1 MNKKKSIIF
10 TIYIF
15 VASLFFGCG
24 DKPQADLPTDSEKSI
39 VGSSNYIINGATTF
53 EAVTDVKGIVMK
65 ATTVGGTES
74 VAGFA
79 IEKND
84 VRLLADA
91 AGGYVTTEE
100 LRAIVEVI
108 KAEDYVNDDFS
119 TINEQFFTK
128 YSEFSV
134 GDYKFSTPQATTALD
149 LSNNMLNTLASTT
162 LTLTAG
168 SGVSATAFR
177 MFVTV
182 TDFNDNYYYTLS
194 ISPDTNETDIFV
206 ENLSLMKALSSGT
219 NFTGLNERL
228 VSTTDTFSGLAN
240 NGNQADFLFMIDDSG
255 SMGDQQIALT
265 AAANDFERSINLAG
279 MNYNI
284 AILTTSDGADGV
296 PCTENCYDRSVN
308 SVGIIDNNITMF
320 KSEVDDINT
329 SGNPTETGIYN
340 SEQALQSTNNGDST
354 DGLLLPLGFPRDNTQ
369 LSVIILSDEVSQYT
383 YRAAGAFDVT
393 DNLFVRDNILVNSIV
408 DTGLCG
414 TNSFYEEGVDTNGQY
429 DDLANETG
437 GLVGNICNG
446 GDTPDFNAVM
456 QNIVLQAAG
465 AYKLSNRYV
474 KPNSLKVI
482 VDGVE
487 SSPSIKNGYIYIE
500 GTNSIAFFG
509 TLPVEGAK
517 IEIYYEYP
525 KDINLFEND

>member
-1 MNKKKSIIF
+1 MNKKKSIIL
-10 TIYIF
+10 IMYIL

-24 DKPQADLPTDSEKSI
+24 DKPEADLPTNSDKSI
-39 VGSSNYIINGATTF
+39 VGSSNYIINRATTF
-53 EAVTDVKGIVMK
+53 ETVADAKGIVMK
-65 ATTVGGTES
+65 ATTTGGVES

-84 VRLLADA
+84 VRQLATA
-91 AGGYVTTEE
+91 AGGYVTTGE
-100 LRAIVEVI
+100 LRAIIELI
-108 KAEDYVNDDFS
+108 KAESYVSDDFS
-119 TINEQFFTK
+119 TINEQVFTK

-162 LTLTAG
+162 LTLPAG
-168 SGVSATAFR
+168 SGVSATEFR

-194 ISPDTNETDIFV
+194 ISPATSATDIFV
-206 ENLSLMKALSSGT
+206 ENLSLMKSLSSGT
-219 NFTGLNERL
+219 NYTGLNERL
-228 VSTTDTFSGLAN
+228 VSTTDSFSGLAN

-255 SMGDQQIALT
+255 SMGDQQAALT
-265 AAANDFERSINLAG
+265 VAANDFETSINLAG

-284 AILTTSDGADGV
+284 AILTTGDGADGV
-296 PCTENCYDRSVN
+296 PCTTDCYDRSVQ
-308 SVGIIDNNITMF
+308 SVGIIDNNITVF
-320 KSEVDDINT
+320 KSQIDDLNT
-329 SGNPTETGIYN
+329 AGSPTETGIYN
-340 SEQALQSTNNGDST
+340 SEQALKSISNGDSV
-354 DGLLLPLGFPRDNTQ
+354 DGLLPPLGFPRDNTQ

-383 YRAAGAFDVT
+383 SRAAGEFNVKE
-393 DNLFVRDNILVNSIV
+393 NLFVRDNILVNSIV

-414 TNSFYEEGVDTNGQY
+414 ANSFYEAGVDTNGQY

-446 GDTPDFNAVM
+446 GDTPDFSAVM

-474 KPNSLKVI
+474 KPNSLKVT

-487 SSPSIKNGYIYIE
+487 STPSIKNGYMYIE

-509 TLPVEGAK
+509 TLPVEDAI
-517 IEIYYEYP
+517 IEVYYEYP

>member
-1 MNKKKSIIF
+1 MNKKKSIIL
-10 TIYIF
+10 IMYIL

-24 DKPQADLPTDSEKSI
+24 DKPQADLPTNSDKSI

-53 EAVTDVKGIVMK
+53 ETVADAKGIVMK
-65 ATTVGGTES
+65 ATTAGGVES

-84 VRLLADA
+84 VRQLATA
-91 AGGYVTTEE
+91 AGGYVTTGE
-100 LRAIVEVI
+100 LRAIIELI
-108 KAEDYVNDDFS
+108 KAENYVNDDFS
-119 TINEQFFTK
+119 TINEQVFTK

-162 LTLTAG
+162 LTLPAG
-168 SGVSATAFR
+168 SGVSATQFR

-182 TDFNDNYYYTLS
+182 TDFNNNYYYTLS
-194 ISPDTNETDIFV
+194 ISPATDIFV
-206 ENLSLMKALSSGT
+206 ENLSLMKSLSSGT
-219 NFTGLNERL
+219 NYTGLNERL
-228 VSTTDTFSGLAN
+228 VSTTDSFSGLAS

-255 SMGDQQIALT
+255 SMHDQQVALT
-265 AAANDFERSINLAG
+265 VAANDFETSINLAG

-296 PCTENCYDRSVN
+296 PCTKDCYDRSVK
-308 SVGIIDNNITMF
+308 SVGIIDNNITVF
-320 KSEVDDINT
+320 KLQVDDLNT
-329 SGNPTETGIYN
+329 SGSGSETGIYN
-340 SEQALQSTNNGDST
+340 SEQALQSISNGDSV
-354 DGLLLPLGFPRDNTQ
+354 DGLLPPLGFPRDNTQ
-369 LSVIILSDEVSQYT
+369 LSVVILSDEASHYT
-383 YRAAGAFDVT
+383 FRTASGFNVK

-408 DTGLCG
+408 DTGFCG
-414 TNSFYEEGVDTNGQY
+414 ENSFYADAGEGIDTNGQY

-446 GDTPDFNAVM
+446 GDTPDFSAVM

-465 AYKLSNRYV
+465 AYKLTNRYV
-474 KPNSLKVI
+474 KPNSLKVT

-487 SSPSIKNGYIYIE
+487 STPSIKNGYMYIE

-517 IEIYYEYP
+517 IEVYYEYP